1 MSNRLFNAFVG
12 LFLALDGDQ
21 MERPDVTRAC
31 VSALFDRMLN
41 PGETEEDLPT
51 ASDVAN
57 TVRALTAMIEAEAES
72 VRSELANVRP
82 RLAAPRKPRKQQARR
97 QP

>member
-21 MERPDVTRAC
+21 VERADVTRAC

-51 ASDVAN
+51 ANDVAN
-57 TVRALTAMIEAEAES
+57 TARALTSLVEAEVER
-72 VRSELANVRP
+72 VLRELASGYDRP
-82 RLAAPRKPRKQQARR
+82 RETKV
-97 QP
+97 